1 MTVEWQFSTRP
12 VGGKRSQRRL
22 GHTPWL
28 SQIVQSLPKKL
39 AEKLEK
45 SVRSE
50 PFLAFFAY
58 PIAP

>member
-1 MTVEWQFSTRP
+1 M
-12 VGGKRSQRRL
+12 
-22 GHTPWL
+22 

-58 PIAP
+58 PIVLSAKSSLTWG